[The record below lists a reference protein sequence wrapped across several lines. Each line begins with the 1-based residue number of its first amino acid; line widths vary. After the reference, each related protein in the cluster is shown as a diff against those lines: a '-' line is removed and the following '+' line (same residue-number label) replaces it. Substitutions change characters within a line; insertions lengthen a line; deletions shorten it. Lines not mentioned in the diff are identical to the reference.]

1 MAFDDVKR
9 SVIDW
14 FKDRKYAEGK
24 APLIVI
30 SVILAACLIWISS
43 FFVGGDSYP
52 MPTQPDSP
60 RDREIRRLT
69 DEIRTDERFI
79 HIAAGPSEE
88 SESIITFTGSVYT
101 RADKAALL
109 ARIKTLTSAE
119 FTIVDGEIHVLNE
132 P

>member
-24 APLIVI
+24 APLVVI
-30 SVILAACLIWISS
+30 TVILAACLIWISS

-52 MPTQPDSP
+52 VPTPPDSP
-60 RDREIRRLT
+60 REREIRRLT
-69 DEIRTDERFI
+69 DELRTDERFM
-79 HIAAGPSEE
+79 HVSAGPSDE
-88 SESIITFTGSVYT
+88 SENTIVITGEVYT
-101 RADKAALL
+101 RADKSALL
-109 ARIKTLTSAE
+109 ARIKTLTSE
-119 FTIVDGEIHVLNE
+119 FTIVDGEIVTMNE